1 MRRSPTL
8 VIVLLLASCTSVPP
22 LVPPASAPAALPP
35 PVRVPAPAPIPTP
48 TPSPAPA
55 SLPADWRDWPLT
67 PGNWEYRQDA
77 RGSIALFGRAGAD
90 AELTLRCDLAR
101 RTLYLSRRGA
111 GDPAPGMAIG
121 IRTTEAQRT
130 LAGQPTGGAYV
141 AVALAPTDAVV
152 DAMGYSRGRFLVES
166 PALPTLV
173 LPAWAEILRVAEDC
187 R

>member
-1 MRRSPTL
+1 MRRYPTL
-8 VIVLLLASCTSVPP
+8 VPVLLLLGSCTGAPQ
-22 LVPPASAPAALPP
+22 LVPPAPAPVPLPP
-35 PVRVPAPAPIPTP
+35 PVRVPAPRPTP
-48 TPSPAPA
+48 TPVPVP
-55 SLPADWRDWPLT
+55 LPADWRDWPLT

-101 RTLYLSRRGA
+101 HMLYLSRRAA
-111 GDPAPGMAIG
+111 GNTAQGMAIG
-121 IRTTEAQRT
+121 IRTTETQRT
-130 LAGQPTGGAYV
+130 LAGQTTGGGYV
-141 AVALAPTDAVV
+141 AVALAPNDRVV

-166 PALPTLV
+166 PPLPTLV